1 MSETTALLAKIG
13 RLRVGE
19 SITFPVEKTNYI
31 KSACSTYGLVWN
43 KKFRTKVNRAER
55 TITKEN
61 LDRRELINMN
71 PK

>member
-43 KKFRTKVNRAER
+43 KRFRTKVNREER
-55 TITKEN
+55 TITAK
-61 LDRRELINMN
+61 RES
-71 PK
+71 